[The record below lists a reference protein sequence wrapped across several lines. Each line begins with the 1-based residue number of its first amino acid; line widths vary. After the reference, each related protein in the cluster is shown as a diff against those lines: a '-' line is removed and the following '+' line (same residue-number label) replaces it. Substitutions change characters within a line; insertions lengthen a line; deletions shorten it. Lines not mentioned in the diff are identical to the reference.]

1 MKKRSTIC
9 FLAALILLAGLV
21 SPAPAQDQS
30 RDERRVKRMKFP
42 ELVAAMKLQEGHAV
56 ADLGAGQGAFTAA
69 LSKAVGAGG
78 RVLAIDIDESTIK
91 SLRTKVEK
99 QSLKNVTVI
108 HGDVDDPKLAPDSLD
123 AVLVI
128 DAYH

>member
-1 MKKRSTIC
+1 MKRRAVVCIV
-9 FLAALILLAGLV
+9 AALILLAGVLP
-21 SPAPAQDQS
+21 PAAQSQCS
-30 RDERRVKRMKFP
+30 EERRVKRMKFP
-42 ELVAAMKLQEGHAV
+42 KLVAAMKLQEGHAV

-78 RVLAIDIDESTIK
+78 RVFAIDIDESAIK

-128 DAYH
+128 DTYH

>member
-1 MKKRSTIC
+1 MKRRSAVCIV
-9 FLAALILLAGLV
+9 AALIVLAGLLP
-21 SPAPAQDQS
+21 PAAQSQS
-30 RDERRVKRMKFP
+30 SDERRVKRMKFP
-42 ELVAAMKLQEGHAV
+42 ELVAAMKLEEGHSV

-78 RVLAIDIDESTIK
+78 RVFAIDIDESAIK

-128 DAYH
+128 DTYH

>member
-1 MKKRSTIC
+1 MNRRSIVC
-9 FLAALILLAGLV
+9 IAAALILLAGLLP
-21 SPAPAQDQS
+21 PAAQSQS
-30 RDERRVKRMKFP
+30 SDERRVKRMKFP

-69 LSKAVGAGG
+69 LSKTVGAGG
-78 RVLAIDIDESTIK
+78 RVFAIDIDESAIK

>member
-1 MKKRSTIC
+1 MKRRSAVCLI
-9 FLAALILLAGLV
+9 AALILLAGLLP
-21 SPAPAQDQS
+21 PAAHSQS
-30 RDERRVKRMKFP
+30 SEEKRVKRMKFP
-42 ELVAAMKLQEGHAV
+42 ELVAAMKLQEGLAV

-69 LSKAVGAGG
+69 LSKAVGPGG
-78 RVLAIDIDESTIK
+78 RVFAIDIDESAIK

-123 AVLVI
+123 AVLLI
-128 DAYH
+128 DTYH

>member
-1 MKKRSTIC
+1 MKKRSTVC

-21 SPAPAQDQS
+21 PPAAQSQS
-30 RDERRVKRMKFP
+30 SDERRVKRMKFP

-56 ADLGAGQGAFTAA
+56 ADLGAGHGAFTAA
-69 LSKAVGAGG
+69 LSKAVGSAGG
-78 RVLAIDIDESTIK
+78 VFAIDIDESAIK

>member
-1 MKKRSTIC
+1 MKKRSTVC
-9 FLAALILLAGLV
+9 FLAALILLAGLLP
-21 SPAPAQDQS
+21 PAAQSQRS
-30 RDERRVKRMKFP
+30 EERRVKRMKFS

-69 LSKAVGAGG
+69 LSKAVGAAGH
-78 RVLAIDIDESTIK
+78 VFAIDIDESAIK

-108 HGDVDDPKLAPDSLD
+108 HGDVDDPKLASDSLD
-123 AVLVI
+123 AVLLI
-128 DAYH
+128 DTYH

>member
-1 MKKRSTIC
+1 MKKRSVVCIV
-9 FLAALILLAGLV
+9 AALILLAGLLP
-21 SPAPAQDQS
+21 PATAQSQGG
-30 RDERRVKRMKFP
+30 EEKRVKRMKFP
-42 ELVAAMKLQEGHAV
+42 ELVAAMKLTEGHAV

-69 LSKAVGAGG
+69 LSKAVGPAG
-78 RVLAIDIDESTIK
+78 RVFAIDIDESAIK

-99 QSLKNVTVI
+99 QSLGNVTVVK
-108 HGDVDDPKLAPDSLD
+108 GDVDDPKLAPDSLD

>member
-1 MKKRSTIC
+1 MNRRSIVC
-9 FLAALILLAGLV
+9 IAAALILLAGLLP
-21 SPAPAQDQS
+21 PAAQSQS
-30 RDERRVKRMKFP
+30 SDERRVKRMKFP

-69 LSKAVGAGG
+69 LSKAVGPTG
-78 RVLAIDIDESTIK
+78 RVFAIDIDESAIK

-99 QSLKNVTVI
+99 QSLGNVTVVK
-108 HGDVDDPKLAPDSLD
+108 GDVDDPKLAPDSLD

>member
-1 MKKRSTIC
+1 MNRRSIVC
-9 FLAALILLAGLV
+9 IAAALILLAGLLP
-21 SPAPAQDQS
+21 PAAQSQS
-30 RDERRVKRMKFP
+30 SDERRVKRMKFP

-69 LSKAVGAGG
+69 LSKAVGPTG
-78 RVLAIDIDESTIK
+78 RVFAIDIDESAIK

-108 HGDVDDPKLAPDSLD
+108 HGDVDEPKLAPDSLD

>member
-1 MKKRSTIC
+1 MNRRSIVC
-9 FLAALILLAGLV
+9 IAAALILLAGLLP
-21 SPAPAQDQS
+21 PAAQSQS
-30 RDERRVKRMKFP
+30 SDERRVKRMKFP

-69 LSKAVGAGG
+69 LSKAVGPTG
-78 RVLAIDIDESTIK
+78 RVFAIDIDESAIK